1 MRIENQEVI
10 MSAEELNTILEFAV
24 LNGCESCEFC
34 TQCFFAADC
43 ITNDFKYYLEKKERE
58 EKAIIRNIEINQTER
73 EYCYLEGNEDI
84 ECTGIECYECDLCP
98 DNEEDEEDKECPWEC

>member
-34 TQCFFAADC
+34 PQCFFAADC
-43 ITNDFKYYLEKKERE
+43 ITNDFKYYLEKESLINGTNNTNCDNVWE
-58 EKAIIRNIEINQTER
+58 E
-73 EYCYLEGNEDI
+73 
-84 ECTGIECYECDLCP
+84 
-98 DNEEDEEDKECPWEC
+98 